1 MLTYHDTSELDISN
15 QMKGLW
21 ELQDTKVGVFL
32 QNMGSKITNL
42 NYKRK
47 EMNQYG
53 LINRLSTP
61 CRHSAVILCRGL
73 ANIVFFWFLKDRKCC
88 CTM

>member
-32 QNMGSKITNL
+32 QNMGCKIANL
-42 NYKRK
+42 KRNESIWLDQQGFQPPADTVQSFCAK
-47 EMNQYG
+47 G
-53 LINRLSTP
+53 
-61 CRHSAVILCRGL
+61 
-73 ANIVFFWFLKDRKCC
+73 
-88 CTM
+88 